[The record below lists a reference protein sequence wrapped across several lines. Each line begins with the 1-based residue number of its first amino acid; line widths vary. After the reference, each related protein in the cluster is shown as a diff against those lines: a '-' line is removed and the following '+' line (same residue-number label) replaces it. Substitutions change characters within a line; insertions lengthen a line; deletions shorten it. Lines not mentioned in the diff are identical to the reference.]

1 MALYFNRVHNHSH
14 TVVTVAVSDP
24 DLQIRG
30 GAGHPDP
37 EINFFKKLKIKFV
50 KY

>member
-14 TVVTVAVSDP
+14 TVVTVAVVDP

-30 GAGHPDP
+30 RVGHLDP
-37 EINFFKKLKIKFV
+37 EINSFVKLKTKFV
-50 KY
+50 NY